1 MPRQSPFPSAPSAG
15 NSGSIT
21 KESQTIIPSAVIR
34 AICGLG
40 EALQLAVTAEGVETA
55 EQLEL
60 VRSEGCIAA
69 QGYYFS
75 PPVSAEALRAM
86 LPASAKAAHAA

>member
-1 MPRQSPFPSAPSAG
+1 
-15 NSGSIT
+15 
-21 KESQTIIPSAVIR
+21 
-34 AICGLG
+34 
-40 EALQLAVTAEGVETA
+40 VTAEGVETA

-86 LPASAKAAHAA
+86 LPPSVKAAHAA

>member
-1 MPRQSPFPSAPSAG
+1 
-15 NSGSIT
+15 
-21 KESQTIIPSAVIR
+21 
-34 AICGLG
+34 
-40 EALQLAVTAEGVETA
+40 LQLAVVAEGVETL

-60 VRSEGCIAA
+60 VRSEGCSAA

-86 LPASAKAAHAA
+86 LPTGAATAHAA